1 MLFKWHQTI
10 LFCKEVWRDSL
21 NLKISTFSTPND
33 DISGMT
39 FGSHWIRAKNGHVIQ
54 VCHYIVYTKRD
65 VGHRKEKN
73 MANLMGEEKN
83 LFKKEMLFC
92 YANRQERE
100 NKL

>member
-39 FGSHWIRAKNGHVIQ
+39 FGSHWIRAKNGHVI
-54 VCHYIVYTKRD
+54 
-65 VGHRKEKN
+65 
-73 MANLMGEEKN
+73 
-83 LFKKEMLFC
+83 
-92 YANRQERE
+92 
-100 NKL
+100 

>member
-1 MLFKWHQTI
+1 
-10 LFCKEVWRDSL
+10 
-21 NLKISTFSTPND
+21 
-33 DISGMT
+33 
-39 FGSHWIRAKNGHVIQ
+39 